1 MILSILIYV
10 IIGNQ
15 VSSSKKERKKKEC
28 SAIYQVKDKKILKEK
43 NNLLLGWVLI
53 RFIMQILEYH

>member
-1 MILSILIYV
+1 MILSILFYI

-15 VSSSKKERKKKEC
+15 VSSSKKEKKKEC

>member
-1 MILSILIYV
+1 MILSILFYI

-15 VSSSKKERKKKEC
+15 VSSSKKEKKKC